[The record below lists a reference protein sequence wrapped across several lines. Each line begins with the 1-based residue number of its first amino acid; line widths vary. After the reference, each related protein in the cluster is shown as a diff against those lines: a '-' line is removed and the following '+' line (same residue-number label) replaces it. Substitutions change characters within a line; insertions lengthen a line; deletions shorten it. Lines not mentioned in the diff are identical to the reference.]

1 MLPEIAEK
9 NTANRLLFE
18 KLLASIRYEKQ
29 RQLTLFFAISIMES
43 TVSFRMHHGTQPEK
57 VPFIGNGIRL
67 LELKREILERKK
79 ISGSLDFDLKVVDES
94 GRGTKKNTL
103 EC

>member
-1 MLPEIAEK
+1 
-9 NTANRLLFE
+9 
-18 KLLASIRYEKQ
+18 
-29 RQLTLFFAISIMES
+29 MES

-94 GRGTKKNTL
+94 GKGKIMINPSL
-103 EC
+103 NLFYFFFISDHIFLFFF

>member
-1 MLPEIAEK
+1 
-9 NTANRLLFE
+9 
-18 KLLASIRYEKQ
+18 
-29 RQLTLFFAISIMES
+29 MES

-94 GRGTKKNTL
+94 GRGKTMISAALNWIFL
-103 EC
+103 IINYPPFM

>member
-1 MLPEIAEK
+1 
-9 NTANRLLFE
+9 
-18 KLLASIRYEKQ
+18 
-29 RQLTLFFAISIMES
+29 MES

-94 GRGTKKNTL
+94 GRGKIIIYAFL
-103 EC
+103 FL

>member
-1 MLPEIAEK
+1 M
-9 NTANRLLFE
+9 LFE

>member
-1 MLPEIAEK
+1 
-9 NTANRLLFE
+9 
-18 KLLASIRYEKQ
+18 
-29 RQLTLFFAISIMES
+29 MES

-94 GRGTKKNTL
+94 GRGTKNNL
-103 EC
+103 VAVNWPHSLPPINPFLN

>member
-1 MLPEIAEK
+1 
-9 NTANRLLFE
+9 
-18 KLLASIRYEKQ
+18 
-29 RQLTLFFAISIMES
+29 MES

-94 GRGTKKNTL
+94 GRGTIIIYAIFVI
-103 EC
+103 